1 MHTEK
6 RQLFVPVHL
15 SPSSLSVHL
24 PLESAFKLHVR
35 HPGESRNVPRRGAP
49 NTLLT
54 LILRPAATRASQL
67 PQQRQQRSSVAA
79 DGGNYAKLNKQRG
92 CKQTRIHQARPETEP
107 ETESELVLESKSPQA
122 ERPVLS
128 GCLAACSPGCLQ
140 QVFAT
145 QQPATNPFW
154 ILAQLLACD
163 F

>member
-1 MHTEK
+1 MQTEK
-6 RQLFVPVHL
+6 RQLSV
-15 SPSSLSVHL
+15 SLPLCPLL

-67 PQQRQQRSSVAA
+67 PQQRQQRGSDAA

-92 CKQTRIHQARPETEP
+92 CKQTRIHQARPETE
-107 ETESELVLESKSPQA
+107 SKLVLESKSPQP
-122 ERPVLS
+122 ERPDLS